1 MVSDIYNQTRVVRGQ
16 KREKEGFVSM
26 QMANI
31 AAK

>member
-1 MVSDIYNQTRVVRGQ
+1 MVSDIYNQTRVVRSQ
-16 KREKEGFVSM
+16 KREKEAFVSM